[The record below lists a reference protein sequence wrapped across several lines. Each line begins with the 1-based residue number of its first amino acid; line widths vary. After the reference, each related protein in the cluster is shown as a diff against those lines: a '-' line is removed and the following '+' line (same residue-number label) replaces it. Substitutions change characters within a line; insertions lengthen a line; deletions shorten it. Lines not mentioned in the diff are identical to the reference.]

1 MPAYEESLEEECGGS
16 DDKTN
21 HKDKSFGN
29 SHDLVTVRI
38 ALRAARGTASVS
50 WSGGAGRTHAGRR
63 RQRAAG
69 ALEQSGGRAGRQGV
83 HARGRGSRHRTAVAG
98 DRAGTPRNLVAVRL
112 SGLRRRGALSILIS
126 NGEPSR
132 PEFLRRGGGGELVEI
147 DGRVGRDLRAREYKL
162 CFLGGVDCGDKH
174 EGNHGNVVP
183 SLELNLHILP
193 LSSGVGT
200 PLYRAVSSLLVG
212 ITRTRDSGCGVGPD
226 Q

>member
-1 MPAYEESLEEECGGS
+1 MTRPIT
-16 DDKTN
+16 KT
-21 HKDKSFGN
+21 
-29 SHDLVTVRI
+29 R
-38 ALRAARGTASVS
+38 ALGTAMTLSPFVLLCELLVVPPVLV
-50 WSGGAGRTHAGRR
+50 GAGELVELMREEGGNELLVLSS
-63 RQRAAG
+63 RA
-69 ALEQSGGRAGRQGV
+69 GGRAGRQGV